1 MQNIRNNKTDIN
13 NLNPIIKDLLD
24 LRGIKTKSDVFDFF
38 FQDIYSLSSPFSIK
52 DMNIFVDRLKYAIE
66 SGEKILI
73 YGDKDADGITA
84 ASIIY
89 NTLKSVTKNVE
100 AFVPNHST
108 GYGLSKSVIE
118 EYANSGTSLII
129 TVDCGISNV
138 EEVEFAREHSI
149 DIIVTDHHDIPEIL
163 PNAYAIFNPKLSN
176 TGFISKN
183 FSGCAVAF
191 KMMQAFVLSY
201 TKIYNKDIIVLDYEI
216 DKKNNILKK
225 VKALKTV
232 NFVPNGD
239 AIGFEIL
246 KENEN
251 SYKMIYADYYD
262 ELLTEEEVLEEIAS
276 YMFEGD
282 GAILV
287 LTGGEERLKRLLA
300 IFEKYEIFLPEYERV
315 YDLLQLGTV
324 YGNINIKNYKT
335 LEEFALAL
343 NINIYKYENF
353 EYRDLIIKME
363 IFKRMFYI
371 SQKQLQN
378 YLKRESILVALGT
391 VADVVP
397 VIEENRAYI
406 KCALE
411 ELSKSQ
417 RPHIRYN
424 IILEKINLLN
434 SKIDAQTIGWK
445 LAPFINAAGRMNKP
459 EYALRLLTS
468 ESKEEALGLSEEI
481 YNMNETRKSLTDEC
495 FNIVSEYIKNNDC
508 LSMPLILVK
517 SKEIEQGLTGLI
529 AGKVLSE
536 YGKTAVILHE
546 DETEGICTGSIR
558 SGGDNNA
565 REMLEFVGVYLN
577 KFGGHK
583 NAAGFSLNIDK
594 FDKFAEKITKYVSE
608 NNVEYSKEENK
619 NYDIKLDFKYIDIQF
634 AETLEAF
641 EPFGCSN
648 EEPTF
653 YSNNVKVAKIIPMPK
668 NDKFHIKFELNQ
680 SGKNIIALLWDSSE
694 EEAQKFENSNN
705 IDIFYKLRI
714 NRFNGKSDIQLLLE
728 NYIIY

>member
-1 MQNIRNNKTDIN
+1 MQNNNKIDIN

-24 LRGIKTKSDVFDFF
+24 LRGIKTKSDIFDFF
-38 FQDIYSLSSPFSIK
+38 FQDIYSLSSPFSVK
-52 DMNIFVDRLKYAIE
+52 DMNIFVDRLKEAIE

-138 EEVEFAREHSI
+138 EEVEFARENSI

-176 TGFISKN
+176 TGFVSKN

-225 VKALKTV
+225 IKALKTT
-232 NFVPNGD
+232 NFVPNNEPL
-239 AIGFEIL
+239 GFEIL
-246 KENEN
+246 NENEN
-251 SYKMIYADYYD
+251 SYKSIYADYYD
-262 ELLTEEEVLEEIAS
+262 ELLTEEEVLEEVAS
-276 YMFEGD
+276 YMFEGE

-287 LTGGEERLKRLLA
+287 LTGGEERLKRLLS
-300 IFEKYEIFLPEYERV
+300 IFEKYEMFLPEYEKV
-315 YDLLQLGTV
+315 YDLLKLGAV
-324 YGNINIKNYKT
+324 YGNIKDIKNFKT

-343 NINIYKYENF
+343 NVNIYKYENF

-371 SQKQLQN
+371 SQKQMQN
-378 YLKRESILVALGT
+378 YLKRESILVAFGT

-411 ELSKSQ
+411 ELSKP
-417 RPHIRYN
+417 PHIRYN

-434 SKIDAQTIGWK
+434 TKIDTQTIGWK

-459 EYALRLLTS
+459 EYALQLLTS
-468 ESKEEALGLSEEI
+468 ELKEEALKLSEEI

-546 DETEGICTGSIR
+546 DEEEKTCTGSIR
-558 SGGDNNA
+558 SAGNNNA
-565 REMLEFVGVYLN
+565 REMLEFTSVYLN

-594 FDKFAEKITKYVSE
+594 FDKFAKKIIQYALE
-608 NNVEYSKEENK
+608 NNLESSEKEIK
-619 NYDIKLDFKYIDIQF
+619 NYDIKLDFKYIDIKL
-634 AETLEAF
+634 AETIELF
-641 EPFGCSN
+641 EPFGVSN
-648 EEPTF
+648 EEPIF
-653 YSNNVKVAKIIPMPK
+653 YSSNVKVAKVIRLPK
-668 NDKFHIKFELNQ
+668 NDKLHLKLEVNQ
-680 SGKNIIALLWDSSE
+680 NGKNIIAILWDSNE
-694 EEAQKFENSNN
+694 EEAKKFENSNYV
-705 IDIFYKLRI
+705 DIFYKLKV

-728 NYIIY
+728 NYIIR

>member
-1 MQNIRNNKTDIN
+1 MQNSNKIDIN

-24 LRGIKTKSDVFDFF
+24 LRGIKTKSEIFDFF

-52 DMNIFVDRLKYAIE
+52 DMNIFVDRLKEAIE

-84 ASIIY
+84 TSIIY

-118 EYANSGTSLII
+118 EYASSGTSLII

-138 EEVEFAREHSI
+138 EEVEFARGLSI

-176 TGFISKN
+176 TGFVSKN

-216 DKKNNILKK
+216 DKENNILKK
-225 VKALKTV
+225 IKALKTT
-232 NFVPNGD
+232 NFVPNNEPL
-239 AIGFEIL
+239 GFEAI

-251 SYKMIYADYYD
+251 SYKSIYADYYD
-262 ELLTEEEVLEEIAS
+262 ELLTEKEVMEEIAS

-287 LTGGEERLKRLLA
+287 LTGSEERLKRLLL
-300 IFEKYEIFLPEYERV
+300 IFEKYEIFLPAFEKI
-315 YDLLQLGTV
+315 YDLLHIGAT
-324 YGNINIKNYKT
+324 YGNINIKDIKNFKT

-343 NINIYKYENF
+343 NVNIYKYENI

-397 VIEENRAYI
+397 IIEENRAYI

-411 ELSKSQ
+411 ELSKP
-417 RPHIRYN
+417 PHIRYN

-434 SKIDAQTIGWK
+434 TKIDAQTIGWK

-459 EYALRLLTS
+459 EYALKLLTS
-468 ESKEEALGLSEEI
+468 ELKEEASQLSEEI
-481 YNMNETRKSLTDEC
+481 YNMNEKRKSLTDEC

-529 AGKVLSE
+529 AGRVLNK
-536 YGKTAVILHE
+536 YGKTAIILYE
-546 DETEGICTGSIR
+546 NEELGICTGSIR
-558 SGGDNNA
+558 SQGDNNA
-565 REMLEFVGVYLN
+565 RDILEFSSKYLN
-577 KFGGHK
+577 KYGGHK
-583 NAAGFSLNIDK
+583 NASGFSLNIDN
-594 FDKFAEKITKYVSE
+594 FDKFAKKIMEYSLE
-608 NNVEYSKEENK
+608 NNLESSEKENK
-619 NYDIKLDFKYIDIQF
+619 NYDIELDFKYIDMQL
-634 AETLEAF
+634 AETIEYF
-641 EPFGCSN
+641 EPFGYSN
-648 EEPTF
+648 EEPIF
-653 YSNNVKVAKIIPMPK
+653 YSNNVKIEKVIRRPK
-668 NDKFHIKFELNQ
+668 NDKLHLNLELSQNN
-680 SGKNIIALLWDSSE
+680 KNIIALLWDSNE
-694 EEAQKFENSNN
+694 EEYHKLENSNY
-705 IDIFYKLRI
+705 IDIFYKLKV
-714 NRFNGKSDIQLLLE
+714 NRFRGSSIRLLLE

>member
-1 MQNIRNNKTDIN
+1 MQNSKIDIN

-24 LRGIKTKSDVFDFF
+24 LRGIKTKSDIFDFF
-38 FQDIYSLSSPFSIK
+38 FQDIYSLSSPYSIK
-52 DMNIFVDRLKYAIE
+52 DMNIFVDRLKEAIA
-66 SGEKILI
+66 SDEKILI

-163 PNAYAIFNPKLSN
+163 PNAYAIFNPKLPN

-225 VKALKTV
+225 IKALKTV
-232 NFVPNGD
+232 NFISNSDP
-239 AIGFEIL
+239 IGFEIL

-251 SYKMIYADYYD
+251 SYKSIYADYYD

-276 YMFEGD
+276 YMFEGE
-282 GAILV
+282 GTILV
-287 LTGGEERLKRLLA
+287 LTGGEERLKRLLY

-315 YDLLQLGTV
+315 YDLLQLGTI
-324 YGNINIKNYKT
+324 YGNINIKNFKT

-397 VIEENRAYI
+397 VMEENRAYI

-411 ELSKSQ
+411 ELSK
-417 RPHIRYN
+417 PPYMHIRYN

-434 SKIDAQTIGWK
+434 SKIDTQTIGWK

-468 ESKEEALGLSEEI
+468 ELKEEALKLSEEI

-536 YGKTAVILHE
+536 YGKTAIILHE

-558 SGGDNNA
+558 SRGNNNA
-565 REMLEFVGVYLN
+565 REMLEFAGVYLN

-594 FDKFAEKITKYVSE
+594 FDKFAEKISKYVLE
-608 NNVEYSKEENK
+608 NNIESAEKEDE
-619 NYDIKLDFKYIDIQF
+619 NYDIKLDFKYIDMQF
-634 AETLEAF
+634 AETVEAF

-648 EEPTF
+648 EEPIF
-653 YSNNVKVAKIIPMPK
+653 YSNNVKVAKIIPLPK
-668 NDKFHIKFELNQ
+668 NDKFHIKFELTQ
-680 SGKNIIALLWDSSE
+680 SGKNIIAILWDSSE
-694 EEAQKFENSNN
+694 EEAQKFENSNH

>member
-1 MQNIRNNKTDIN
+1 MHRIDIN
-13 NLNPIIKDLLD
+13 NLNPIIKDLLN
-24 LRGIKTKSDVFDFF
+24 LRGIKTKSDIFDFF
-38 FQDIYSLSSPFSIK
+38 FQDIYSLSSPFGIK
-52 DMNIFVDRLKYAIE
+52 DMNIFVDRLKEAIE
-66 SGEKILI
+66 SEEKILI

-176 TGFISKN
+176 TGFVSKN
-183 FSGCAVAF
+183 FAGCVVAF
-191 KMMQAFVLSY
+191 KLMQAFVLSY
-201 TKIYNKDIIVLDYEI
+201 TRVYNKDIIILDYEI

-225 VKALKTV
+225 VKALKST
-232 NFVPNGD
+232 NFILNSEPF
-239 AIGFEIL
+239 GFEIV

-251 SYKMIYADYYD
+251 SYKSIYSDFYD
-262 ELLTEEEVLEEIAS
+262 ELLTEDELLEELAT

-287 LTGGEERLKRLLA
+287 LTGGKDRLKRLLS
-300 IFEKYEIFLPEYERV
+300 IFEKYEIFLPAFDKV
-315 YDLLQLGTV
+315 YDLLQLGAA
-324 YGNINIKNYKT
+324 YGNINIKNFRT
-335 LEEFALAL
+335 LNEFALAL
-343 NINIYKYENF
+343 NVNIYRYEDI

-363 IFKRMFYI
+363 IFKRMFYM
-371 SQKQLQN
+371 SQKQFQN
-378 YLKRESILVALGT
+378 YLKRESILAAFGI

-411 ELSKSQ
+411 ELSKPS
-417 RPHIRYN
+417 HIRYN
-424 IILEKINLLN
+424 AILEKMNLLN
-434 SKIDAQTIGWK
+434 TKIDTQTIGWR

-459 EYALRLLTS
+459 EYALQLLTS
-468 ESKEEALGLSEEI
+468 ELKEEALKLSEEV

-495 FNIVSEYIKNNDC
+495 FNTVSEYIKNNDS
-508 LSMPLILVK
+508 LSMPIILVK

-529 AGKVLSE
+529 AGKVLNE
-536 YGKTAVILHE
+536 YGKTAIILHE
-546 DETEGICTGSIR
+546 DEELGICTGSIR
-558 SGGDNNA
+558 SRGNNNA
-565 REMLEFVGVYLN
+565 REMLEFTSVYLN

-594 FDKFAEKITKYVSE
+594 FDKFAEKIIKYSLE
-608 NNVEYSKEENK
+608 NNFESSEKESK
-619 NYDIKLDFKYIDIQF
+619 NYDMILDLKYINVEL
-634 AETLEAF
+634 AEIIEAF
-641 EPFGCSN
+641 EPFGVSN
-648 EEPTF
+648 EEPIF
-653 YSNNVKVAKIIPMPK
+653 YCNKVKVIKIKTFSK
-668 NDKFHIKFELNQ
+668 NDKLHLKIELNQ
-680 SGKNIIALLWDSSE
+680 GDKNIAAMLWDSNE
-694 EEAQKFENSNN
+694 EEVKKLENSNY
-705 IDIFYKLRI
+705 IDICYKLKIDRY
-714 NRFNGKSDIQLLLE
+714 NGRKLEQLILE
-728 NYIIY
+728 NYIIH